1 MLFLFFSGNTQF
13 LLYAKVSFRIWR
25 YNKDIDSGLGVSG
38 LGKVQAGLLVCV
50 NAPWHRKI
58 PMKPG
63 HVSGLKLELFKII
76 ALFSWQEAADNHTH
90 DLSQE
95 ISFGLI
101 NI

>member
-1 MLFLFFSGNTQF
+1 MPS
-13 LLYAKVSFRIWR
+13 IWR
-25 YNKDIDSGLGVSG
+25 CNKDIDSGLGVCG
-38 LGKVQAGLLVCV
+38 LGKVQAGLLVYV

-63 HVSGLKLELFKII
+63 HVSGLKLELFKLI

>member
-1 MLFLFFSGNTQF
+1 
-13 LLYAKVSFRIWR
+13 
-25 YNKDIDSGLGVSG
+25 
-38 LGKVQAGLLVCV
+38 
-50 NAPWHRKI
+50 
-58 PMKPG
+58 MKPG
-63 HVSGLKLELFKII
+63 HVSGLKLELLKLI